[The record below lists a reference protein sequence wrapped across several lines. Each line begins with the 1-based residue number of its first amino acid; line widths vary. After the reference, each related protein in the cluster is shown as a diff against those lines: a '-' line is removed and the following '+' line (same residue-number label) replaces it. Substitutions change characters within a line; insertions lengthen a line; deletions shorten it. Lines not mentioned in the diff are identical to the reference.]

1 MVDQTLDRATNSIA
15 VAKAAAQ
22 DARELAVARVALD
35 DEALAEVELAGLCD
49 FALAL
54 AATEQEGRRLADGPE
69 VRGRDVERYCAGGA
83 RARAC
88 WAEAGRERL
97 GRVLLQVNAV
107 GAEERVAVDVVVVV
121 DDGGRAVWGRSG
133 EESAVAREGLWGRRW
148 RWCCDLEGAVSR

>member
-107 GAEERVAVDVVVVV
+107 GAWAFSPTSLPRIAYRDAFSFFPHGSFFSLLLIGFC
-121 DDGGRAVWGRSG
+121 GGAPVQSFQ
-133 EESAVAREGLWGRRW
+133 
-148 RWCCDLEGAVSR
+148 